1 MITFTYP
8 KCDVCIK
15 FFLFL
20 RLHIYAYCELYFCT
34 ERHLHLPPPTS
45 TFLFNSTILSV
56 DPMTDILCRQNFF
69 PSCKHVPHFTLA
81 QYIFLFFTFPPTV
94 AGLNGGKRNRRFLS
108 TGHFNNLLQH
118 VPVAHNGSLHKH
130 VDIATDI
137 LLVDTLL
144 VVVLISFFF
153 MSTQH

>member
-1 MITFTYP
+1 MCVLFFFCFY
-8 KCDVCIK
+8 VCI
-15 FFLFL
+15 FM
-20 RLHIYAYCELYFCT
+20 HIVSCIFVRSAIFT
-34 ERHLHLPPPTS
+34 SHLPPLLSFS
-45 TFLFNSTILSV
+45 TLHQILTV

-144 VVVLISFFF
+144 AVELISFFF